1 MKQYYPVKTFDDEC
15 FVYERESMSIIP
27 VDYNQYKYILSD
39 ANSNRYK
46 ELIDE
51 LDAAVEENPKG
62 EFISELQPG
71 DRSLTSIV
79 MPITKA
85 CNLACPYCFA
95 QSNKSIDNSN
105 DFTYDD
111 IYSIM
116 SFISNS
122 KPNGNYNL
130 IFFGGEPLSR
140 FDIIKKFVE
149 ATKLD
154 LKNHTI
160 NFSITTNGT
169 LITDNIAEFFFE
181 NKFAVLLSLDGLDN
195 KYNHRVFK
203 NGKPS
208 FNKAIKGYDI
218 LKSHNVYTEIRAT
231 ITKDNPYI
239 FETYKYFEDLK
250 NPFTIAFAYDS
261 ENVEGNVLSTF
272 MSDDIANI
280 SKSLDAVEKYYANKI
295 EQNQPIYNS
304 VLSGFAHK
312 LEFRIR
318 QESVCAGGYTYFTL
332 MHGGRIFS
340 CPHLMDDNRYCM
352 GDIFNFDIIKRKTY
366 NVSAVG
372 VSKIEV
378 CSNCWAKYLCS
389 GGCVSQKISLGRKN
403 SEPLSDERCKLEKLL
418 FTHNLRLYYHLK
430 TKAKSL
436 IQDNSN

>member
-1 MKQYYPVKTFDDEC
+1 
-15 FVYERESMSIIP
+15 MSIIP
-27 VDYNQYKYILSD
+27 VDNNQYNCILSST
-39 ANSNRYK
+39 NSDKYN
-46 ELIDE
+46 ELINE
-51 LDAAVEENPKG
+51 LDNAVEENPKG
-62 EFISELQPG
+62 KYIPELMSD

-79 MPITKA
+79 LPITKA

-95 QSNKSIDNSN
+95 RSNKTIDKSN
-105 DFTYDD
+105 DFTAED
-111 IYSIM
+111 INSIIT
-116 SFISNS
+116 FINASE
-122 KPNGNYNL
+122 PNDNYNL

-140 FDIIKKFVE
+140 FDIIKELVE
-149 ATKLD
+149 ATKN
-154 LKNHTI
+154 KISNHTI

-169 LITDNIAEFFFE
+169 LITDNIAEYFSK

-208 FNKAIKGYDI
+208 FSKAIEGYNI

-261 ENVEGNVLSTF
+261 ENTEGNILSSF
-272 MSDDIANI
+272 KNDDIENI
-280 SKSLDAVEKYYANKI
+280 SKSLDTIERYYAKKI
-295 EQNQPIYNS
+295 EQDQPIYNS
-304 VLSGFAHK
+304 VFSGLAHK

-332 MHGGRIFS
+332 MHGGRLFS

-352 GDIFNFDIIKRKTY
+352 GNILNFENIKHNKY
-366 NVSAVG
+366 DFSAVG
-372 VSKIEV
+372 VSNIDA

-389 GGCVSQKISLGRKN
+389 GGCVSQKISHKLRN
-403 SEPLSDERCKLEKLL
+403 SDPLSMERCKLEKLL

-430 TKAKSL
+430 TKAKPQ
-436 IQDNSN
+436 INDKTA